1 MLFHSLI
8 PVVMVS
14 GPLENLHVKSK
25 ATQCTMYFA
34 DNSIEPVAKPFKLQ
48 TVENCFRYLE
58 ITFKCQTIAL
68 DIVAE
73 SRYTNT
79 DWWRN
84 GG

>member
-14 GPLENLHVKSK
+14 GPLENLHMKSK
-25 ATQCTMYFA
+25 PTQCTMYFA

-58 ITFKCQTIAL
+58 MMNSACAYSASSPADYGIL
-68 DIVAE
+68 RGV
-73 SRYTNT
+73 
-79 DWWRN
+79 
-84 GG
+84 

>member
-14 GPLENLHVKSK
+14 GPLENLHMKSK

-48 TVENCFRYLE
+48 TIENCFRYLE
-58 ITFKCQTIAL
+58 MMNSAYAYRASSPADYGIL
-68 DIVAE
+68 RGV
-73 SRYTNT
+73 
-79 DWWRN
+79 
-84 GG
+84 